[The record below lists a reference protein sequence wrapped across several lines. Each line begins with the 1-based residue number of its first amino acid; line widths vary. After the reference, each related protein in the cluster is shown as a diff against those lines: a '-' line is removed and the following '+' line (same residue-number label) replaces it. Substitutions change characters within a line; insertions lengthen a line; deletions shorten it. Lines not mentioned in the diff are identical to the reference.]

1 MHAVNDVVQ
10 PFSHARFRFVMEDV
24 SVDQIFEQRPEEH
37 TEQEKSHDNKHRE
50 SLPPK
55 CHVKHKADDRQV
67 ENQRNRRV
75 HARKEF
81 HEIAVEHSDR
91 FVFRRD
97 VEGRPGRF
105 RQARVCRGECA
116 CVV

>member
-1 MHAVNDVVQ
+1 M
-10 PFSHARFRFVMEDV
+10 PRFRFVMENV

-37 TEQEKSHDNKHRE
+37 TEQEKSDHNKHRE

-55 CHVKHKADDRQV
+55 CHVKHKADDGQV
-67 ENQRNRRV
+67 ENQWNRWM

-81 HEIAVEHSDR
+81 HEIAVEHPDR

-97 VEGRPGRF
+97 VEGRLR
-105 RQARVCRGECA
+105 ECSSL
-116 CVV
+116 V

>member
-1 MHAVNDVVQ
+1 MHAVNDVVE
-10 PFSHARFRFVMEDV
+10 PFSHARFRFVMENV
-24 SVDQIFEQRPEEH
+24 SVDQIFGQRPEEH

-67 ENQRNRRV
+67 ENQWSRRM

-81 HEIAVEHSDR
+81 HEIAVEHPDR

-97 VEGRPGRF
+97 VERRLRERRCLVQLIRHG
-105 RQARVCRGECA
+105 
-116 CVV
+116 